1 MLKEL
6 ITVLTLLT
14 SPLALS
20 GPVFVLASG
29 FTFGRA
35 QADTQTVQSLSL
47 RGVLEQAPELDAEV
61 ITAQADLAAAERE
74 LRRTQG
80 DPLALRLPRLEARQ
94 AAINERADLTSAR
107 LEAERDAAGLFFDAL
122 EADDALDL
130 SRMRR
135 DIAQTTA
142 QAAQIRFDA
151 GQIGSADLIRAR
163 NDVAAAEREVASAE
177 QGRTFA
183 YGELASLL
191 GQEVATLQ
199 LLAPFAPPP
208 IPPLEEVLARLDENA
223 ALQRAA
229 QAVEV
234 AQVGLELADSAYTPL
249 RDLEAAEDALA
260 SARTQQREL
269 RRSLDLSVRGAYN
282 AALSARDALENAR
295 ATLQSAE
302 DERAAQRLRFEAG
315 DVSRL
320 TLAESQRG
328 VAESAAALRSAQYA
342 LAEAVTQL
350 DLVVRGSVSSEVS
363 GE

>member
-1 MLKEL
+1 M
-6 ITVLTLLT
+6 LTLLT
-14 SPLALS
+14 SSLPF
-20 GPVFVLASG
+20 GPAGMRYG
-29 FTFGRA
+29 FANAA
-35 QADTQTVQSLSL
+35 QAQPAQTL
-47 RGVLEQAPELDAEV
+47 RDVLDRAPELDADV

-80 DPLALRLPRLEARQ
+80 DPLALRLPRLEAQQ
-94 AAINERADLTSAR
+94 AATNARADLTSAR
-107 LEAERDAAGLFFDAL
+107 LEAERDAASLFFDAL
-122 EADDALDL
+122 EADDAFDL
-130 SRMRR
+130 ARTRR
-135 DIAQTTA
+135 DIAATTA

-151 GQIGSADLIRAR
+151 GQIGSADLTRAE
-163 NDVAAAEREVASAE
+163 NDLAAAEREMASTF
-177 QGRTFA
+177 QQRTFA

-191 GQEVATLQ
+191 GQEVDDLR

-208 IPPLEEVLARLDENA
+208 IPPLEEVLGRLDENA

-234 AQVGLELADSAYTPL
+234 AEVGLELADDTYTPL

-260 SARTQQREL
+260 SARAQQREL
-269 RRSLDLSVRGAYN
+269 RRSLDLSVRGSYN
-282 AALSARDALENAR
+282 AALAARDAYENAQ
-295 ATLQSAE
+295 AALASAE
-302 DERAAQRLRFEAG
+302 DELTAQQFRFEAG

-350 DLVVRGSVSSEVS
+350 DLVVRGSVSSEMRD
-363 GE
+363 E